1 MTEFSNLVEYKR
13 KQLAAEEWATEVRSI
28 HKHKLS
34 SMWYDTRPQDT
45 KHFSVIDTQYND
57 NSIERRLHNGALIF
71 FNEEKLTGEALID
84 AWEKD
89 SYGRCVCG
97 TKFCSDEY
105 THTLHGF

>member
-71 FNEEKLTGEALID
+71 FNEEKIKTPQCEHQTLA
-84 AWEKD
+84 
-89 SYGRCVCG
+89 SQPCVK
-97 TKFCSDEY
+97 T
-105 THTLHGF
+105 